1 MKNWTKDWLRSRD
14 VSLFNTAEL
23 TPFTTPSSPSG
34 ASFPRAISFALP
46 VAPGIMAELE
56 NGPTRA
62 YAAEYTRL
70 NQRINDLSV
79 ALGDEIQRHGHAA
92 RPLSASERTDPETIR
107 GDFPHKTAATRA
119 GIGWIGRHCQ
129 LVTRPFGPW
138 VRLGTVFTDMPLP
151 CATPITRAFCGTCTR
166 CVDACPAG
174 ALTGATWTP
183 GRPRHEILDAPACD
197 HYKKTQ
203 FARFQGGHNCGIC
216 SSVCPYGRKRLSK
229 SIP

>member
-1 MKNWTKDWLRSRD
+1 MG
-14 VSLFNTAEL
+14 TADL
-23 TPFTTPSSPSG
+23 TPFTTPPSPSG

-46 VAPGIMAELE
+46 VAPEIMAELE
-56 NGPTRA
+56 NGPTQA
-62 YAAEYTRL
+62 YAGEYMRL
-70 NQRINDLSV
+70 NQRINDLSA
-79 ALGDEIQRHGHAA
+79 ALADEIQRHGYAA

-138 VRLGTVFTDMPLP
+138 IRLGTVFTDMPLP
-151 CATPITRAFCGTCTR
+151 CGTPITRSFCGTCTR

-197 HYKKTQ
+197 HYKKTHFAQ
-203 FARFQGGHNCGIC
+203 FHGGHNCGIC
-216 SSVCPYGRKRLSK
+216 TSVCPYGRKRLSL
-229 SIP
+229 SRPSR